1 MSHASLGHPI
11 GMGSSSEVFGL
22 DAATVLKLYRS
33 HVDPSLIAREA
44 LVAAHATRLGLST
57 AAPLGRQMA
66 DGRHGLIL
74 ERVHGPVMMRA
85 VRARPIGAL
94 LALRRLARLQAA
106 IHAHPAPEGLRR
118 QREGLAFDIAQ
129 ADAPPA
135 IQRRAQAALE
145 RLPDGDRLCH
155 GDLHPSNVMLDRD
168 GAMRVIDWSRAAAGN
183 PHADV
188 IRSELLIRF
197 AAQGRGGLADRALDL
212 VRDLLGRWY
221 VRCYAR
227 AAGVP
232 VKAQPR
238 TVRSPS
244 VRVPMKS
251 RGAPDISSSHAPWI
265 AVTITMPRSSRAVQL
280 RRSAAMVR
288 STIVSRRSGRST
300 PVSRTASAVTFAE

>member
-232 VKAQPR
+232 VKAITAWRLPIA
-238 TVRSPS
+238 VAWH
-244 VRVPMKS
+244 
-251 RGAPDISSSHAPWI
+251 RGAR
-265 AVTITMPRSSRAVQL
+265 TSRAGAFT
-280 RRSAAMVR
+280 RMVAR
-288 STIVSRRSGRST
+288 LAGETAVPRPSLGRALLQRAPILLTLACSSC
-300 PVSRTASAVTFAE
+300 V